1 MKTTLRLRLACA
13 AAALA
18 LASLTGCVA
27 VIAGAAGAGTVAY
40 VRGELESTLSSGY
53 EKSVEATNLAVQ
65 QLQFAKVSERRDAV
79 MDTITVRTA
88 GDRKVVIRISKVAD
102 LTSKVRIRV
111 GWFGDEA
118 LSLTILEKIRA
129 NL

>member
-1 MKTTLRLRLACA
+1 MKTTLKFRVACA

-27 VIAGAAGAGTVAY
+27 VVAGAAGAGTVAY
-40 VRGELESTLSSGY
+40 VRGELESTLSAGY

-65 QLQFAKVSERRDAV
+65 QLQFAKVSERRDAL

-88 GDRKVVIRISKVAD
+88 GDRKVVIRISKIAD
-102 LTSKVRIRV
+102 LNSKVRIRV

-118 LSLTILEKIRA
+118 LSLTILEKIRS

>member
-1 MKTTLRLRLACA
+1 MKTTLRFRIACA

-40 VRGELESTLSSGY
+40 IRGELESTLSAGY
-53 EKSVEATNLAVQ
+53 DRSVEATNLAVQ
-65 QLQFAKVSERRDAV
+65 QLQFARVSERRDAL

-88 GDRKVVIRISKVAD
+88 GDRKVVIRINKVAD
-102 LTSKVRIRV
+102 FNSKVRIRV
-111 GWFGDEA
+111 GVFGDEA
-118 LSLTILEKIRA
+118 LSLTILDKIRS

>member
-1 MKTTLRLRLACA
+1 MKTTLKFRLVLA

-27 VIAGAAGAGTVAY
+27 VIAAGAGAGTVAY
-40 VRGELESTLSSGY
+40 VRGELESTLSAGY
-53 EKSVEATNLAVQ
+53 EKSTEATNLAVQ
-65 QLQFAKVSERRDAV
+65 QLQFARVSERKDAL
-79 MDTITVRTA
+79 DDIITLRTA
-88 GDRKVVIRISKVAD
+88 GDRKVVIRITKVAE
-102 LTSKVRIRV
+102 LTSKVRIRA

-118 LSLTILEKIRA
+118 LSLTILEKIRS

>member
-1 MKTTLRLRLACA
+1 MKTTLRIRLVLA
-13 AAALA
+13 AAALV

-27 VIAGAAGAGTVAY
+27 VVAGAAGAGAVAY
-40 VRGELESTLSSGY
+40 VRGELESMLSAGY
-53 EKSVEATNLAVQ
+53 DNSADAANRAVQ
-65 QLQFAKVSERRDAV
+65 QLQFAKISERKDALT
-79 MDTITVRTA
+79 DIITVRTA
-88 GDRKVVIRISKVAD
+88 GDRKVVIKIIKVAD
-102 LTSKVRIRV
+102 LNSKVKIRV

>member
-1 MKTTLRLRLACA
+1 MKTTLKLQLVFA

-27 VIAGAAGAGTVAY
+27 MVAGAAGAGTVAW
-40 VRGELESTLSSGY
+40 VRGELESTLSAGY
-53 EKSVEATNLAVQ
+53 DKSTEAANLAVQ
-65 QLQFAKVSERRDAV
+65 QLQLVKISETKSGEDDV
-79 MDTITVRTA
+79 IIVRTA
-88 GDRKVVIRISKVAD
+88 GDRKVRIRITRVAD
-102 LTSKVRIRV
+102 PNTKVRIRV

-118 LSLTILEKIRA
+118 LSLAVLEKIRA